1 MKSVKRE
8 ELQGAT
14 INGLKNLLDDVN
26 REIVETKEF
35 LNVLNENK
43 KVYESELIE
52 KQKIKTTN
60 IIKIQKYKY
69 KGYFSSTTDIE
80 IYLDKVDKNGD
91 LIEEV
96 AFRRL
101 KYSDRTLLFDELK
114 ALYEEYGFENIITS
128 MKLTKSISEKY
139 NVEFDE
145 TMKR

>member
-26 REIVETKEF
+26 RKIVETKEF

-60 IIKIQKYKY
+60 IIKIQKYKVN
-69 KGYFSSTTDIE
+69 SQIQQD
-80 IYLDKVDKNGD
+80 
-91 LIEEV
+91 
-96 AFRRL
+96 
-101 KYSDRTLLFDELK
+101 SD
-114 ALYEEYGFENIITS
+114 
-128 MKLTKSISEKY
+128 
-139 NVEFDE
+139 
-145 TMKR
+145 

>member
-26 REIVETKEF
+26 RKIVETKEF

-60 IIKIQKYKY
+60 IIKIQ
-69 KGYFSSTTDIE
+69 
-80 IYLDKVDKNGD
+80 
-91 LIEEV
+91 
-96 AFRRL
+96 RL
-101 KYSDRTLLFDELK
+101 FFFYNWYR
-114 ALYEEYGFENIITS
+114 NIS
-128 MKLTKSISEKY
+128 W
-139 NVEFDE
+139 
-145 TMKR
+145 

>member
-1 MKSVKRE
+1 MELVKRE
-8 ELQGAT
+8 ELQRAT

-26 REIVETKEF
+26 RKIVETKEL

-60 IIKIQKYKY
+60 IIKIQKYKDW
-69 KGYFSSTTDIE
+69 FSSTTDIG

-96 AFRRL
+96 ASRRL
-101 KYSDRTLLFDELK
+101 KYSDRTLLFDELT
-114 ALYEEYGFENIITS
+114 ALYEEYGFENIITN

-145 TMKR
+145 TMIS

>member
-26 REIVETKEF
+26 RKIVETKEF

-60 IIKIQKYKY
+60 IIKIQKYK
-69 KGYFSSTTDIE
+69 GWFSSTTDIE

-101 KYSDRTLLFDELK
+101 KYSDRTLLFDELTV
-114 ALYEEYGFENIITS
+114 LYEEYGFENIITS

>member
-26 REIVETKEF
+26 RKIMETKEF

-60 IIKIQKYKY
+60 IIKIQKYK
-69 KGYFSSTTDIE
+69 GWFSSTTDIE

-101 KYSDRTLLFDELK
+101 KYSDRTQLSSMLA
-114 ALYEEYGFENIITS
+114 ALYEEYVFKKIITN
-128 MKLTKSISEKY
+128 MKLPKAIFEKY

>member
-8 ELQGAT
+8 ELQGTT

-26 REIVETKEF
+26 RKIVETKEF

-43 KVYESELIE
+43 KVYESELTE

-60 IIKIQKYKY
+60 IIKIQKYK
-69 KGYFSSTTDIE
+69 GWFSSTTDIE

-91 LIEEV
+91 LMEEV

-101 KYSDRTLLFDELK
+101 KYSDRTLLFDELA

>member
-26 REIVETKEF
+26 RKIMETKEF

-60 IIKIQKYKY
+60 IIEIQKYK
-69 KGYFSSTTDIE
+69 GWFSSTTDIE

-101 KYSDRTLLFDELK
+101 KYSDRTQLSSMLA
-114 ALYEEYGFENIITS
+114 ALYEEYGFKKIITN
-128 MKLTKSISEKY
+128 MKLPKAIFEKY

>member
-8 ELQGAT
+8 ELQGTT
-14 INGLKNLLDDVN
+14 INRLKNLLDDVN
-26 REIVETKEF
+26 RKIVETKEF

-43 KVYESELIE
+43 KVYESELTE

-60 IIKIQKYKY
+60 IIKIQKYK
-69 KGYFSSTTDIE
+69 GWLSSTTDIE

-101 KYSDRTLLFDELK
+101 KYSDRTLLFDELA

>member
-26 REIVETKEF
+26 RKIVETKEF

-60 IIKIQKYKY
+60 IIKIQKYKDC
-69 KGYFSSTTDIE
+69 FSSTTDI
-80 IYLDKVDKNGD
+80 
-91 LIEEV
+91 
-96 AFRRL
+96 
-101 KYSDRTLLFDELK
+101 
-114 ALYEEYGFENIITS
+114 
-128 MKLTKSISEKY
+128 
-139 NVEFDE
+139 
-145 TMKR
+145 

>member
-26 REIVETKEF
+26 RKIVETKEF

-60 IIKIQKYKY
+60 IIKIQKYK
-69 KGYFSSTTDIE
+69 GCFSSTTDIE
-80 IYLDKVDKNGD
+80 DKNGD
-91 LIEEV
+91 LIEAV

-101 KYSDRTLLFDELK
+101 KYSDRTLLFDELT

>member
-26 REIVETKEF
+26 RKIMETKEF

-60 IIKIQKYKY
+60 IIKIQKYK
-69 KGYFSSTTDIE
+69 GWFSSTTDIE

-101 KYSDRTLLFDELK
+101 KYSDRTQLSSMLA
-114 ALYEEYGFENIITS
+114 ALYEEYGFKKIITN
-128 MKLTKSISEKY
+128 MKLPKAIFEKY

-145 TMKR
+145 TMKG

>member
-26 REIVETKEF
+26 RKIMETKEF

-60 IIKIQKYKY
+60 IIKIQKYK
-69 KGYFSSTTDIE
+69 GWFSSTTDIE

-101 KYSDRTLLFDELK
+101 KYSDRTQLSSMLA
-114 ALYEEYGFENIITS
+114 ALYEEYGFKKIITN
-128 MKLTKSISEKY
+128 MKLPKAIFEKY

>member
-1 MKSVKRE
+1 MELVKRE
-8 ELQGAT
+8 ELQRAT

-26 REIVETKEF
+26 RKIVETKEL

-60 IIKIQKYKY
+60 IIKIQKYKDW
-69 KGYFSSTTDIE
+69 FSSTTDIG

-96 AFRRL
+96 ASRRL
-101 KYSDRTLLFDELK
+101 KYSDRTLLFNKLT
-114 ALYEEYGFENIITS
+114 ALYEEYGFENIITN

-145 TMKR
+145 TMIS

>member
-26 REIVETKEF
+26 RKIVETKEF

-60 IIKIQKYKY
+60 IIKIQKYKDC
-69 KGYFSSTTDIE
+69 FSSTTDIE

-101 KYSDRTLLFDELK
+101 KYSDRTLLFDELTV
-114 ALYEEYGFENIITS
+114 LYEEYGFENIITS

-145 TMKR
+145 TMKQ

>member
-26 REIVETKEF
+26 RKIVETKEF

-60 IIKIQKYKY
+60 IIKIQKYKN
-69 KGYFSSTTDIE
+69 T
-80 IYLDKVDKNGD
+80 KVVFLLQ
-91 LIEEV
+91 LI
-96 AFRRL
+96 
-101 KYSDRTLLFDELK
+101 
-114 ALYEEYGFENIITS
+114 
-128 MKLTKSISEKY
+128 
-139 NVEFDE
+139 
-145 TMKR
+145 

>member
-8 ELQGAT
+8 ELQRET
-14 INGLKNLLDDVN
+14 INGLKDLLDDVN
-26 REIVETKEF
+26 RKIVETKEF

-60 IIKIQKYKY
+60 IIKIQKYK
-69 KGYFSSTTDIE
+69 GWFSSTTDIE

-101 KYSDRTLLFDELK
+101 KYSDRTLLFDELT
-114 ALYEEYGFENIITS
+114 ALYEEYGFANIITS

-139 NVEFDE
+139 NVEFEE

>member
-1 MKSVKRE
+1 MESVKRE
-8 ELQGAT
+8 ELQGVT
-14 INGLKNLLDDVN
+14 INGLKNFLDDVN
-26 REIVETKEF
+26 RKIVETKEL
-35 LNVLNENK
+35 LNVLNKNK
-43 KVYESELIE
+43 KAYELELIE

-60 IIKIQKYKY
+60 IIKIQKYK
-69 KGYFSSTTDIE
+69 GWFSSTTDIE

-101 KYSDRTLLFDELK
+101 KYSDRTQLSSMFV
-114 ALYEEYGFENIITS
+114 ALYEEYGFKKIITS
-128 MKLTKSISEKY
+128 MKLPKAIFEKY

>member
-1 MKSVKRE
+1 MESVKRE
-8 ELQGAT
+8 ELQGVT
-14 INGLKNLLDDVN
+14 INGLKNFLDDVN
-26 REIVETKEF
+26 RKIVETKEL
-35 LNVLNENK
+35 LNVLNKNK
-43 KVYESELIE
+43 KVYELELIE

-60 IIKIQKYKY
+60 IIKIQKYK
-69 KGYFSSTTDIE
+69 GWFSSTTDIE

-101 KYSDRTLLFDELK
+101 KYSDRTQLSSMFV
-114 ALYEEYGFENIITS
+114 ALYEEYGFKKIITS
-128 MKLTKSISEKY
+128 MKLPKAIFEKY

>member
-26 REIVETKEF
+26 RKIVETKEF

-43 KVYESELIE
+43 KVYESELID

-60 IIKIQKYKY
+60 IIKIQKYK
-69 KGYFSSTTDIE
+69 GCIE

-101 KYSDRTLLFDELK
+101 KYSDRTLLFDELT

-145 TMKR
+145 TMIR

>member
-26 REIVETKEF
+26 RKIVETKEF

-60 IIKIQKYKY
+60 IIKIQKYK
-69 KGYFSSTTDIE
+69 GCFSSTTDI
-80 IYLDKVDKNGD
+80 ISTFTFDGAKVQ
-91 LIEEV
+91 
-96 AFRRL
+96 
-101 KYSDRTLLFDELK
+101 
-114 ALYEEYGFENIITS
+114 
-128 MKLTKSISEKY
+128 
-139 NVEFDE
+139 
-145 TMKR
+145 

>member
-1 MKSVKRE
+1 M
-8 ELQGAT
+8 
-14 INGLKNLLDDVN
+14 
-26 REIVETKEF
+26 ETKEF

-60 IIKIQKYKY
+60 IIKIQKYKDC
-69 KGYFSSTTDIE
+69 FSSTTDIE

-101 KYSDRTLLFDELK
+101 KYSDRTLLFDELT

-128 MKLTKSISEKY
+128 MKLTKYISEKY

>member
-1 MKSVKRE
+1 MTSVKRE

-26 REIVETKEF
+26 RKIMETKEF

-60 IIKIQKYKY
+60 IIKIQKYK
-69 KGYFSSTTDIE
+69 GWFSSTTDIE

-101 KYSDRTLLFDELK
+101 KYSDRTQLSSMLA
-114 ALYEEYGFENIITS
+114 ALYEEYGFKKIITN
-128 MKLTKSISEKY
+128 MKLPKAIFEKY

>member
-26 REIVETKEF
+26 RKIVETKEF

-60 IIKIQKYKY
+60 IIKIQ
-69 KGYFSSTTDIE
+69 
-80 IYLDKVDKNGD
+80 
-91 LIEEV
+91 
-96 AFRRL
+96 RL
-101 KYSDRTLLFDELK
+101 F
-114 ALYEEYGFENIITS
+114 FF
-128 MKLTKSISEKY
+128 Y
-139 NVEFDE
+139 N
-145 TMKR
+145 

>member
-26 REIVETKEF
+26 RKIVETKEF

-60 IIKIQKYKY
+60 IIKIQKYK
-69 KGYFSSTTDIE
+69 GWFSSTTDIE

-101 KYSDRTLLFDELK
+101 KYSDRTLLFDELT